1 MIFIE
6 TIKCLYSECA
16 KVRIFFEEAK
26 KNGIANGRLD
36 RFPSGCCGLTCRVMG
51 PWLLETISQF
61 QYDDYEYVCG
71 YIGKNSHAW
80 LEVKGIIVDIT
91 ADQFDGVEEKVIVTE
106 SKDFHSQ
113 FTSITRH
120 KISLSDIEKYPENLL
135 LRKLREK
142 YSIK

>member
-1 MIFIE
+1 MTTTNMF
-6 TIKCLYSECA
+6 
-16 KVRIFFEEAK
+16 V
-26 KNGIANGRLD
+26 D
-36 RFPSGCCGLTCRVMG
+36 
-51 PWLLETISQF
+51 IS
-61 QYDDYEYVCG
+61 
-71 YIGKNSHAW
+71 W